1 MSYDPW
7 QPNLLHD
14 RFYFDMAAAGQ
25 AKKKQLQPLLY
36 YMPISI
42 LYIMHSIS
50 FSGL

>member
-25 AKKKQLQPLLY
+25 AKKKTIATSPLLY
-36 YMPISI
+36 AHFYFV
-42 LYIMHSIS
+42 YYA
-50 FSGL
+50 